1 MGLDEL
7 AGCMEVLKKRLQ
19 SHRAVLR
26 ENGTRTRMALIDT
39 LLRRDGKPAAIVEAK
54 SWARWGSH
62 RMRSTTR
69 MRPALASREHRCS

>member
-1 MGLDEL
+1 
-7 AGCMEVLKKRLQ
+7 
-19 SHRAVLR
+19 
-26 ENGTRTRMALIDT
+26 MALIDT